1 MPIFASRSFNF
12 CLIVS
17 WDLESYQKNNFRNPL
32 FFLAFSTILAFQLL
46 ALASALALAL
56 ADFKKIRKIPSQV
69 YYVCLKNQEDT
80 FISLA
85 RKIENMVAVFAHFA
99 HFWGQ
104 QSHFKRLLLLVGA
117 PQDPYKELNLSSYP
131 PPVPDFTASSIF
143 RF

>member
-17 WDLESYQKNNFRNPL
+17 WDPESYQKNYFRNPL

-69 YYVCLKNQEDT
+69 YYVCFKNQEDT

-117 PQDPYKELNLSSYP
+117 PQDPYKELKLSSYP